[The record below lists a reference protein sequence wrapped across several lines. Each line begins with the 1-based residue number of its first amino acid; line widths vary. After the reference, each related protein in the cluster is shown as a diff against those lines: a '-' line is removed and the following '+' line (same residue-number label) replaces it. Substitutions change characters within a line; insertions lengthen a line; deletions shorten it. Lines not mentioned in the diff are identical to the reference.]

1 MSKREASPLGT
12 NTAQTLS
19 DNQNEILTEL
29 QLILKTVESIDE
41 NIKKSIALL
50 LEPQPGASES
60 NSLNVADDMKSRS
73 YSQLVEMNT
82 GRIKEIISVLDG
94 L

>member
-1 MSKREASPLGT
+1 MSKREASPLDT

-41 NIKKSIALL
+41 NIKKAIALL
-50 LEPQPGASES
+50 LEPQSGASES
-60 NSLNVADDMKSRS
+60 YSLNSTDESKSRT
-73 YSQLVEMNT
+73 YSQLVETNT
-82 GRIKEIISVLDG
+82 GRIKEILSALDG